1 MYKIKAINPRLTHEY
16 GRGTVLSVEVDAE
29 DASRRDIRRAT

>member
-16 GRGTVLSVEVDAE
+16 GRGTVLSVDVDE
-29 DASRRDIRRAT
+29 DSLR